1 MKKILKK
8 RPVVGFGLGFG
19 LMGALLLAV
28 RYAFRGIA
36 RRPLPDNLS
45 PAIFSTKIQSTIQG
59 EFIYHVSGEGQPVI
73 FLHGIYVG
81 ASSFEWSRIYPEF
94 AATHQVIVPDLVG
107 FGESERPAR
116 FWTAS
121 DYTQGLEEF
130 IRVVC
135 DGKKPILIA
144 SGHSATFAL
153 YVASQHPDLVERLIL
168 YCPSC
173 FLEDPVHDIMGGAN
187 LAGRLPGM
195 RHFVYQNY
203 LSTMQFIH
211 RWLAT
216 VGYSDAAAIPAEV
229 EETLLTCARQ
239 YRSEYA
245 ILSFLA
251 GRLNCD
257 LKERLA
263 QIQQSVTIFWPGGDD
278 RTMAEA
284 LKRSRQLPRSG
295 FICTERGGFLAA
307 LETPDILR
315 NLLKSELSGELSAQ

>member
-1 MKKILKK
+1 
-8 RPVVGFGLGFG
+8 
-19 LMGALLLAV
+19 
-28 RYAFRGIA
+28 
-36 RRPLPDNLS
+36 LPDDLS
-45 PAIFSTKIQSTIQG
+45 PAIFATRIQSTVQG

-81 ASSFEWSRIYPEF
+81 ASSFEWSRIYPDF

-116 FWTAS
+116 FWTAL
-121 DYTQGLEEF
+121 DYIQGLEEF
-130 IRVVC
+130 IHITC
-135 DGKKPILIA
+135 NGKKPIIVA
-144 SGHSATFAL
+144 SGHTATLAL
-153 YVASQHPDLVERLIL
+153 YIASQQPDLIDRLIL
-168 YCPSC
+168 YSPSC
-173 FLEDPVHDIMGGAN
+173 FLDDPVRDVMGGTS

-203 LSTMQFIH
+203 LSTLPFIH
-211 RWLAT
+211 RWLAN
-216 VGYSDAAAIPAEV
+216 VGFSDAAAIPSEV

-239 YRSEYA
+239 YRAEYA

-257 LKERLA
+257 LKDRLP
-263 QIQQSVTIFWPGGDD
+263 QIQQPVTIFWPGGDD
-278 RTMAEA
+278 RSMAEA

-307 LETPDILR
+307 LETPDVLR